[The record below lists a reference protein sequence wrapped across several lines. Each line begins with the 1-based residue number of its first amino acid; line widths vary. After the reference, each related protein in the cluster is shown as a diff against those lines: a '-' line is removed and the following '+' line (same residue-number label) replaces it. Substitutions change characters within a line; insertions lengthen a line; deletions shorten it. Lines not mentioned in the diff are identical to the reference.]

1 MITTKERDTNMNL
14 NALKEYIRL
23 HLISLEQDMAT
34 IKKQFQESDED
45 YEDTILEDVLILDGQ
60 IQATSHLLSV
70 ANDMANNKYADR
82 G

>member
-1 MITTKERDTNMNL
+1 MNL

>member
-1 MITTKERDTNMNL
+1 MTTKERDTNMNDFI
-14 NALKEYIRL
+14 KYMQEYL
-23 HLISLEQDMAT
+23 VKLEQDMVT

>member
-1 MITTKERDTNMNL
+1 
-14 NALKEYIRL
+14 
-23 HLISLEQDMAT
+23 MAT

>member
-1 MITTKERDTNMNL
+1 MNL

-23 HLISLEQDMAT
+23 HLISLEQDMVT
-34 IKKQFQESDED
+34 MKKQFQESDQH

>member
-1 MITTKERDTNMNL
+1 MNL

-23 HLISLEQDMAT
+23 HLISLEQDMVT

-60 IQATSHLLSV
+60 LQATSHLLSV

>member
-1 MITTKERDTNMNL
+1 MTNKERDTNMNL

-23 HLISLEQDMAT
+23 HLISLEQDMVT

>member
-1 MITTKERDTNMNL
+1 MNDFI
-14 NALKEYIRL
+14 KYMQEYL
-23 HLISLEQDMAT
+23 VKLEQDMVT